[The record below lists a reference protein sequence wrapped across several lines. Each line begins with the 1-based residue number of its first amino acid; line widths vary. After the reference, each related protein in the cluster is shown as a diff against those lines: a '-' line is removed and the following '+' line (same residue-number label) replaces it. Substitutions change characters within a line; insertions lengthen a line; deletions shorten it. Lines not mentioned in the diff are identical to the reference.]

1 MDCKKCKYAD
11 ISSVER
17 TIEVNGITLTQKG
30 GGVICTCD
38 HIKNITI
45 TDGKMVCSEYAE
57 REEQKQNE

>member
-1 MDCKKCKYAD
+1 MDCNKCKYAD
-11 ISSVER
+11 ISSSER

-57 REEQKQNE
+57 RGVEDGN